1 MYELEFMNKKIKVE
15 AFKTNYITNDNLAVV
30 LENKDF
36 QEDLTVNLVDYPTNK
51 DCAFIDTNN
60 VKWAEKFLQENKIA
74 QPTGR
79 YGMSGFCTY
88 PEYRFDL
95 SKLKD
100 YENEGGS
107 QDKENEDEM

>member
-1 MYELEFMNKKIKVE
+1 MNRTVTIG
-15 AFKTNYITNDNLAVV
+15 YINVDNLEEA
-30 LENKDF
+30 LA
-36 QEDLTVNLVDYPTNK
+36 DLDIQDKSECQGKITG
-51 DCAFIDTNN
+51 AI

-79 YGMSGFCTY
+79 YGMSCFCTY

-100 YENEGGS
+100 YENESGS

>member
-60 VKWAEKFLQENKIA
+60 VKWAENFLQENQIA
-74 QPTGR
+74 HPTGR
-79 YGMSGFCTY
+79 YAISGYCTY
-88 PEYRFDL
+88 PEYRFDM

-100 YENEGGS
+100 YQDENAGNGN
-107 QDKENEDEM
+107 DMEM